1 MPRAQPAMTD
11 NTRRMVPLEPVLA
24 DLCRQEQKLKLAGAY
39 AEASGIRDAVTRILR
54 IADAGEPS
62 IEPSEPT

>member
-1 MPRAQPAMTD
+1 MTD
-11 NTRRMVPLEPVLA
+11 NTRRMVPLDSVLA

-39 AEASGIRDAVTRILR
+39 AEAAGIRDAVVRILR

-62 IEPSEPT
+62 IDPPGDGT